1 MRKLSKKNG
10 KNEVNENTKKSK
22 KKVRVYENMKSK
34 LCGHLYSDQYY
45 EGDLKYFP
53 LPTVIIG

>member
-53 LPTVIIG
+53 